1 MPDTQ
6 TTTQITQAAT
16 VFVPVADQDRAIDFY
31 ADKLGFEKR
40 SDFVFA
46 GDVRWVEMVP
56 PGAATSVS
64 LVAAGQGQPTGIETR
79 VALVTADVEADHAR
93 LRSLGVDVGE
103 IFREGDPVQAW
114 GGAVLGGIP
123 PMFLLRDLD
132 GNSYLVVA
140 AL

>member
-1 MPDTQ
+1 MSDTQ
-6 TTTQITQAAT
+6 TTTQITQAGT

-40 SDFVFA
+40 SDFVYA

-64 LVAAGQGQPTGIETR
+64 LVAAGNGQAAGIETR

-103 IFREGDPVQAW
+103 IIREGDPVQAW

>member
-1 MPDTQ
+1 VSDTQ
-6 TTTQITQAAT
+6 TTTQITQAGT
-16 VFVPVADQDRAIDFY
+16 VFVPVADQDPAIDFY

-40 SDFVFA
+40 SDFVYA

-64 LVAAGQGQPTGIETR
+64 LVAAGNGQAAGIETR

-103 IFREGDPVQAW
+103 IIREGDPVQAW